1 MRPSPPKTS
10 SGAYFPKTAEAH
22 LTEVAFKSRTTSEC
36 LTGAGCLERVSRKL
50 QEMESLLKSENTR
63 RIWFNKSDESAGNR
77 IQLKSSLSSD
87 VRLKQ
92 VYSAE
97 TYVYGLCNCLAH
109 TMMLHGGELY
119 CICIILHFG
128 LYLDGKANTIAC
140 VYFSLCNWE
149 VLRLNPDNTAA
160 IQKIYSGWKELLSS
174 FAPVDQR
181 VISQ

>member
-119 CICIILHFG
+119 MY
-128 LYLDGKANTIAC
+128 YLTFWAL
-140 VYFSLCNWE
+140 F
-149 VLRLNPDNTAA
+149 
-160 IQKIYSGWKELLSS
+160 GWKSKYNCLCLFFALQLGSPKIESRQHCSHSEDLLWVEGTAFLFCSC
-174 FAPVDQR
+174 
-181 VISQ
+181 